1 MNLDVIRM
9 HGQFLE
15 VAVPSTVDNDLA
27 MVDTSFGF
35 DTACTE
41 VGAGDVWS

>member
-1 MNLDVIRM
+1 MQISSIT
-9 HGQFLE
+9 E

-41 VGAGDVWS
+41 VGGAVAA